1 MSSLVETENK
11 GAHSSAS
18 CTIYDRF
25 SSAAAQIAGIE
36 PIDYFFA
43 KEITRSLSVKQLTD
57 AEFDIW
63 YHLLLA
69 LSASVRDGHTCL
81 PLTTIA
87 NQRFGVASE
96 GNVITH
102 HGFTFPALANI
113 QQIAKTLP
121 LEGDDF
127 PVVYWQD
134 CLYMRRNFSFERA
147 LQTALLAKASLN
159 LGYDLDAISD
169 VIAKLF
175 PKAQSASEIEG
186 KHAQQDIDWQQ
197 IAVANSVNKGLSI
210 IAGGPGTGK
219 TYTVTKLLAALTM
232 LNTSSNIP
240 LTSSLNAMPY
250 GTNLDIALV
259 APTGKAAQR
268 LSESIQNA
276 VAGFRGVIDDQVLD
290 ALPTQAQTLHR
301 LLGVIPNQ
309 VNFRKGSD
317 NPLDM
322 DVIIIDEVSMV
333 DLPLMERLF
342 RALPAKC
349 QVIMLGDADQ
359 LPSVALGSVLADIA
373 IRPHQGYSEANAH
386 YLSQVCQLTKAELKK
401 LPKAKAGCADHLS
414 ILMKSRRFDGEGAIG
429 NIAMA
434 TIAGEATQSW
444 QYILEQSECRDDLTL
459 LPTDSSLWLSRYVE
473 QYYQPV
479 MSADKVEDAFAL
491 MGKFRI
497 LCATR
502 QGNEG
507 VETIN
512 QQVIAMLKGHYQ
524 QEKLFHGLP
533 IMINENHYGL
543 GLYNGDMGIIWQNS
557 QGHLVACFEEAQ
569 SSGYKTVIP
578 SRLPSFEPV
587 YAMTIHKTQGSEF
600 EHVAMVL
607 PSQADNQLLTRELI
621 YTGVTRAKKQLSLSC
636 RESVWY
642 RGVEAKVARES
653 NLSI

>member
-1 MSSLVETENK
+1 MTSVIATANTNVQ
-11 GAHSSAS
+11 A
-18 CTIYDRF
+18 IVYDKF
-25 SSAAAQIAGIE
+25 ASAAAQIADIE

-43 KEITRSLSVKQLTD
+43 KEMTSSPIAMPLSS
-57 AEFDIW
+57 AEFDVW
-63 YHLLLA
+63 YHLLMA

-81 PLTTIA
+81 PLSVVA

-96 GNVITH
+96 DNVITH
-102 HGFTFPALANI
+102 HGFAFPAHDEL
-113 QQIAKTLP
+113 QQVMAKLS
-121 LEGDDF
+121 LDDNDV

-147 LQTALLAKASLN
+147 LQAALLEKASLN
-159 LGYDLDAISD
+159 LGYSSDAISE
-169 VIAKLF
+169 VIARLF
-175 PKAQSASEIEG
+175 PKT
-186 KHAQQDIDWQQ
+186 QQEVDWQQ

-232 LNTSSNIP
+232 LKVKQN
-240 LTSSLNAMPY
+240 NASISKD
-250 GTNLDIALV
+250 LDIALV

-276 VAGFRGVIDDQVLD
+276 VAGFRGAIDDQILD
-290 ALPTQAQTLHR
+290 VLPTKAQTLHR

-322 DVIIIDEVSMV
+322 DLIIIDEVSMV

-342 RALPAKC
+342 RALPVKC

-373 IRPHQGYSEANAH
+373 IRPHLGYSKAN
-386 YLSQVCQLTKAELKK
+386 LQFLGQVCQLSKTQVKQ
-401 LPKAKAGCADHLS
+401 LPAAKQECADHLS
-414 ILMKSRRFDGEGAIG
+414 ILLKSRRFDGEGAIG

-434 TIAGEATQSW
+434 TIAGRANDSW
-444 QYILEQSECRDDLTL
+444 QYIMAHSECRDDLTL
-459 LPTDSSLWLSRYVE
+459 LPAELSLWLSRYVQ
-473 QYYQPV
+473 QYYQPLL
-479 MSADKVEDAFAL
+479 SAEKVEDAFAL
-491 MGKFRI
+491 MSKFRI

-502 QGNEG
+502 QGSEG

-524 QEKLFHGLP
+524 QAKLFHGLP

-543 GLYNGDMGIIWQNS
+543 GLYNGDMGIIWQNA

-569 SSGYKTVIP
+569 STGYKTVIP

-587 YAMTIHKTQGSEF
+587 FAMTIHKTQGSEF

-636 RESVWY
+636 REPVWY
-642 RGVEAKVARES
+642 RGVEAKVARHS
-653 NLSI
+653 NLAI